1 MVKNAG
7 KSSDFRTWYQF
18 FHPQAECCVE
28 FSGKRFRISKSELV
42 FSQPLY
48 LRLYKVVQRLTEN
61 QVRFRNPESFS
72 RKPSAMSAETGSCT
86 SHSGVTVLGSIPGPK
101 REETG
106 KTGAPCVKVPGSSR
120 VPVRDGQ
127 TSALRPRLVVSR
139 STCPPL
145 SPSPHANSFVIGTAV
160 INKHT
165 LRRLVC
171 ASGPCR

>member
-1 MVKNAG
+1 VVKNAG

-72 RKPSAMSAETGSCT
+72 RKPSAMSAETVTSCQCT
-86 SHSGVTVLGSIPGPK
+86 FLPWDQIPRLGLAPATLESRFWVRFPGPNERK
-101 REETG
+101 QG
-106 KTGAPCVKVPGSSR
+106 KQAHPVLKYR
-120 VPVRDGQ
+120 VPHGSQYVMG
-127 TSALRPRLVVSR
+127 RLV
-139 STCPPL
+139 
-145 SPSPHANSFVIGTAV
+145 H
-160 INKHT
+160 
-165 LRRLVC
+165 
-171 ASGPCR
+171 